1 MKLELVLATDYEE
14 FYYEDTG
21 EAVPEGEPIGV
32 DCMGDE
38 KMNLYLLNN
47 IYHQFKYEEE
57 SFS

>member
-21 EAVPEGEPIGV
+21 EVVPEGEPIGV

-57 SFS
+57 